1 MLDKLA
7 ALLPDF
13 SEFNTED
20 QKWTKA
26 QIVENSIKFIKKL
39 QNAQNTSVL
48 NDDQQQHADSAKII
62 KILKKQNKKLREV
75 LKNEFAPHMTDKD
88 FAHLDFNTLEKL
100 VKEKNH
106 EKLRRDNKPKE
117 NDQNALNDAGDV
129 FVVSTEQAIRRNE
142 NCDHNYS
149 VIVHAEAEIEI
160 GEDGDN
166 IQQHQDNNVIDDLV
180 VLESSTEPSVIGK
193 YSILI
198 LWKKIWIISRPM
210 QMFIWS
216 H

>member
-106 EKLRRDNKPKE
+106 DKLRDKPKE

-129 FVVSTEQAIRRNE
+129 FVVSTEARRSE

-149 VIVHAEAEIEI
+149 VVVHAEAEIEI

-198 LWKKIWIISRPM
+198 L
-210 QMFIWS
+210 
-216 H
+216 

>member
-7 ALLPDF
+7 TLLPDY

-26 QIVENSIKFIKKL
+26 QIVENSIKLIKNL
-39 QNAQNTSVL
+39 QNNAKKSSSILLHDDEQN
-48 NDDQQQHADSAKII
+48 QHPDSAKII

-75 LKNEFAPHMTDKD
+75 LRNEFAPHMTDKD

-198 LWKKIWIISRPM
+198 L
-210 QMFIWS
+210 
-216 H
+216 